1 MLAWLQRA
9 TTLGLVLLAAAWVA
23 LAWRAGH
30 PIWAVG
36 GALLIVFFH
45 ALVLAIEFIVMR
57 QVHGE
62 DPTPRPTLGQTLRAW
77 AGEVFAAVRV
87 FCWRQPFRS
96 KRWPDC
102 LPEDAG
108 GRVGVVLV
116 HGFVCNRGVWNAW
129 LARLSERNQPF
140 TAVNMPSVFGSI
152 DEGTSEVDAAVAR
165 MAQTTGRAP
174 LIVAHSMGGL
184 VVRQWWCGR
193 PDADVRHVITL
204 GTPHQGTWLARF
216 AMSLNGRQ
224 MQPGSPW
231 LQAMGRGEPL
241 ARAQHFTCFYSH
253 CDNIVFP
260 PVTAMLPGADNRH
273 LAGVAH
279 VQMVDRPEPWIEA
292 LRWLS

>member
-9 TTLGLVLLAAAWVA
+9 TTLGAALLAVTWAV

-30 PIWAVG
+30 PVWALC

-45 ALVLAIEFIVMR
+45 AVVLAVEFIVMR
-57 QVHGE
+57 QVHGT
-62 DPTPRPTLGQTLRAW
+62 DPTPKPTLRQTMRAW
-77 AGEVFAAVRV
+77 AAEVFAAVRV

-96 KRWPDC
+96 QRWPDR
-102 LPEDAG
+102 LPDDAR

-116 HGFVCNRGVWNAW
+116 HGFVCNRGLWNAW
-129 LARLSERNQPF
+129 LARLSARNQPF
-140 TAVNMPSVFGSI
+140 IAVNLPTVFGSI
-152 DEGTSEVDAAVAR
+152 DDGTSEVERAVER
-165 MAQTTGRAP
+165 MVDLTGRAP

-184 VVRQWWCGR
+184 VVRQWWCGK
-193 PDADVRHVITL
+193 PDAAVRHVITL
-204 GTPHQGTWLARF
+204 GTPHRGTWLARF

-224 MQPGSPW
+224 MQPGSSW
-231 LQAMGRGEPL
+231 LQAVGQGEPQP
-241 ARAQHFTCFYSH
+241 RAAHFTCFYSH

-260 PVTAMLPGADNRH
+260 PMTATLAGADNRH

-279 VQMVDRPEPWIEA
+279 VQMVDRPEPWVET